1 MRSIPLPPEFAW
13 RTVPSL
19 LAARTARTPYARAVV
34 GRSGN
39 GSYRALTYQELD
51 EAAGRVAGGLATAGV
66 RRGDRVGW
74 ILDNGSGVDALII
87 YHAVLRLGAV
97 NVPVNARLAP
107 PEVAHILRHSGAR
120 MVLVGPDHKDRARD
134 APCDVVVLNTTD
146 PLGPLRGA
154 PVPAVAGLADTDP
167 ANLLYTSGTT
177 GRPKGVLHTHGS
189 SLAAAIG
196 WSDAFR
202 LTPNDVLQ
210 SPFPVTSGA
219 GLHFNALS
227 CLSAGACVVVDDYDT
242 AASLALIAEVGAT
255 VYVAVPS
262 IYAFW
267 LDSPLIAEAS
277 LETLRI
283 LDYGGASMP
292 ASLIQQLRAAVP
304 SAGLMHTYGLTEA
317 GPGGCYLPEEYA
329 LARLGSI
336 GNRWAG
342 RFTQVRVVDEHG
354 ADVGPGG
361 TGELLL
367 RGPSIMVGY
376 YGDQEATAAAFLD
389 GWLRSGDVVR
399 VDDEGFLYHVD
410 RRKDIIV
417 RGGHN
422 VAGAEV
428 EAALH
433 AHPAVREA
441 AVIGVPH
448 PRLGEDVY
456 AVVVLRE
463 SLDGSLPA
471 PADLIAHCR
480 ELLADFKCPRRVE
493 VVEAL
498 PRNAAGKVLKQV
510 LRERVRQSG
519 TAGSAKP

>member
-1 MRSIPLPPEFAW
+1 MQ
-13 RTVPSL
+13 
-19 LAARTARTPYARAVV
+19 RTPDARAVV
-34 GRSGN
+34 GRSGR
-39 GSYRALTYQELD
+39 GSYHTLSYQDLD
-51 EAAGRVAGGLATAGV
+51 AAAGRVAGALAAAGV

-74 ILDNGSGVDALII
+74 VLDNGNGTDALVV

-107 PEVAHILRHSGAR
+107 PEVEHILRHSGAR
-120 MVLVGPDHKDRARD
+120 LVLAGAQQRDRVAA
-134 APCDVVVLNTTD
+134 APCDVVILDDAD
-146 PLGPLRGA
+146 PLSSLRGTPA
-154 PVPAVAGLADTDP
+154 PPVGGLRDTDP

-202 LTPNDVLQ
+202 LTPHDVLQ
-210 SPFPVTSGA
+210 SPFPITSGA

-227 CLSAGACVVVDDYDT
+227 CLWAGACVVVDDYDT
-242 AASLALIAEVGAT
+242 AASLALIAEVAAT

-262 IYAFW
+262 IYAYW
-267 LDSPLIAEAS
+267 LDSPALTGAS
-277 LETLRI
+277 LGSLRI

-292 ASLIQQLRAAVP
+292 AALIERLRTAVP
-304 SAGLMHTYGLTEA
+304 SAGLMQTYGLTEA

-329 LARLGSI
+329 LTRLGSI
-336 GNRWAG
+336 GNRCAG
-342 RFTQVRVVDEHG
+342 PFTRVRVVDEDG
-354 ADVGPGG
+354 ADVGSGG

-367 RGPSIMVGY
+367 RGPSVMAGY
-376 YGDQEATAAAFLD
+376 YRDEEATAAAFTD

-399 VDDEGFLYHVD
+399 VDEEGFLYHVD

-422 VAGAEV
+422 VASAEV
-428 EAALH
+428 EGALH
-433 AHPAVREA
+433 AHPSVLEA

-456 AVVVLRE
+456 AVVVL
-463 SLDGSLPA
+463 SDSAVGPT
-471 PADLIAHCR
+471 PTVDDLIAHCR
-480 ELLADFKCPRRVE
+480 TLLADFKCPRRVE
-493 VVEAL
+493 VVDAL
-498 PRNAAGKVLKQV
+498 PRNAAGKVLKQR
-510 LRERVRQSG
+510 LREGVG
-519 TAGSAKP
+519 A